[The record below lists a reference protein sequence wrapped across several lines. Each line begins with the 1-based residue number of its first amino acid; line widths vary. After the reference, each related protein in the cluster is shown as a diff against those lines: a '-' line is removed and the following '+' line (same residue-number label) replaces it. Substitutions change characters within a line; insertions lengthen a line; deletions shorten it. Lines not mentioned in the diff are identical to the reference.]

1 MKTNTIKNLFFWIF
15 LLFSGSL
22 SAIPSEAEFRKLA
35 ETWTLHQDGSQEYR
49 YYKELTLFTH
59 TAMNSTYGQTFITYN
74 PDFQELK
81 IHSAYVKQKDG
92 TTIQTPDNAF
102 VEVLPAGAADAPA
115 YNRLKE
121 MVIVHTGLELGATI
135 YLDYSVISKA
145 GYLPAIDVCK
155 PLEESSPIK
164 EYSLT
169 FNLPASVIPHYALLQ
184 LKA

>member
-1 MKTNTIKNLFFWIF
+1 MERR
-15 LLFSGSL
+15 S
-22 SAIPSEAEFRKLA
+22 KLR
-35 ETWTLHQDGSQEYR
+35 TS
-49 YYKELTLFTH
+49 
-59 TAMNSTYGQTFITYN
+59 
-74 PDFQELK
+74 
-81 IHSAYVKQKDG
+81 
-92 TTIQTPDNAF
+92 AF

-184 LKA
+184 LKAQPQKSQRQDRQQLKWTFRNLPARSREHGYRFTER